1 MNNTKLIT
9 VAFVALSF
17 CMISSCGDDDSPSNN
32 VDCSSSLEVNRA
44 VADDV
49 EAIGIAIQ
57 AWIVDQS
64 PQNCNALQ
72 TAYQNYIDALES
84 LQDCANQAGVGQ
96 EFSQALSEA
105 QNNIADLSC

>member
-1 MNNTKLIT
+1 MNMTKLINIFLVT
-9 VAFVALSF
+9 LIIGS
-17 CMISSCGDDDSPSNN
+17 ISSCGDDDTPSNN
-32 VDCSSSLEVNRA
+32 VNCQSSIEVNQA

-49 EAIGIAIQ
+49 EAISVALQ
-57 AWIVDQS
+57 VWIVDQS
-64 PQNCNALQ
+64 SQNCNALQ

-105 QNNIADLSC
+105 QDNIANLSC

>member
-1 MNNTKLIT
+1 MNITKLIKIF
-9 VAFVALSF
+9 FVTL
-17 CMISSCGDDDSPSNN
+17 IIGVVSSCGDDDTPNNN
-32 VDCSSSLEVNRA
+32 VNCQSSIEVNQA

-49 EAIGIAIQ
+49 EAISVALQ
-57 AWIVDQS
+57 AWIADQS
-64 PQNCNALQ
+64 SQNCNALQ

-105 QNNIADLSC
+105 RGNIANLSC